1 MLVEGMG
8 CDRTEEN
15 MHLGFKLLSLA
26 AEQNEPHAL
35 LTLRQ
40 AHLMQGDAA
49 GVSSL
54 HLNTAFFLTMWQALE
69 MLKRAVSVKHPEAM
83 YIYGHMYASAL
94 EMTTSLM
101 CCDVNGCSA
110 LCRAVGWFPNHSS

>member
-26 AEQNEPHAL
+26 AEQNDPHAL

-54 HLNTAFFLTMWQALE
+54 AL
-69 MLKRAVSVKHPEAM
+69 K
-83 YIYGHMYASAL
+83 Y
-94 EMTTSLM
+94 SLFAHN
-101 CCDVNGCSA
+101 V
-110 LCRAVGWFPNHSS
+110 VGA

>member
-8 CDRTEEN
+8 CDRSEEN

-49 GVSSL
+49 GVSCP
-54 HLNTAFFLTMWQALE
+54 ALKYS
-69 MLKRAVSVKHPEAM
+69 MFAHNVA
-83 YIYGHMYASAL
+83 GA
-94 EMTTSLM
+94 
-101 CCDVNGCSA
+101 
-110 LCRAVGWFPNHSS
+110 

>member
-1 MLVEGMG
+1 
-8 CDRTEEN
+8 

-49 GVSSL
+49 GVSSPPL
-54 HLNTAFFLTMWQALE
+54 PSPPPPSNAACSLTMWQALE
-69 MLKRAVSVKHPEAM
+69 MLKRAVAVKHPEAI
-83 YIYGHMYASAL
+83 YIYGQMCASAL
-94 EMTTSLM
+94 ELTTSLV
-101 CCDVNGCSA
+101 CCSVNGCST
-110 LCRAVGWFPNHSS
+110 LYRRWLVPS